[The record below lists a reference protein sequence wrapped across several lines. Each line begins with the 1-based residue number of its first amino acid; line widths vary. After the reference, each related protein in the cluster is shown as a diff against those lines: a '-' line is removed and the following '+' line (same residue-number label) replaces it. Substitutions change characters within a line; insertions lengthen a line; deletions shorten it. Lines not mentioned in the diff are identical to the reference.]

1 MPIFRKESYGKAWGA
16 STVSLFHLLRT
27 LMSNKRRKRERESTN
42 VFIVF
47 FLYFP
52 LISVFFGTGPVSSNE
67 IDKTNEL
74 LVRKNIY
81 FTVDKRG

>member
-1 MPIFRKESYGKAWGA
+1 MGSFDGKL
-16 STVSLFHLLRT
+16 VSFVKNVNVEYT
-27 LMSNKRRKRERESTN
+27 AKKRESTN

-47 FLYFP
+47 FLFFCIFP
-52 LISVFFGTGPVSSNE
+52 LISVFFGTGAVSSNE